1 MVEDSDF
8 MGFFVFGE
16 FFMEGVNGI
25 ELDPYIRVP
34 LLLGFVCL
42 DYSQIS
48 GDTPSFRLCLKA
60 QF

>member
-1 MVEDSDF
+1 

-34 LLLGFVCL
+34 LLLSFVCL